1 MFFDSFV
8 SIHNDGN
15 EKTQDNVEE
24 NDDEKVQVGSGEAP
38 NHTVFSVHHAEGS
51 KHIVPVNQGE
61 QTFRRWADGA
71 KFELVG
77 TQNDPAAKH
86 KTYIHD
92 EKANWKTHDIW
103 HGLTDGLYD
112 HIVLLEESQIA

>member
-15 EKTQDNVEE
+15 EKTQDNVDEY
-24 NDDEKVQVGSGEAP
+24 DDEKVQIGSGEAP
-38 NHTVFSVHHAEGS
+38 NHTVFSIHHAECS
-51 KHIVPVNQGE
+51 KHIVSVNQGE
-61 QTFRRWADGA
+61 QTFRRGTDGA

-77 TQNDPAAKH
+77 TQDDPAAKY
-86 KTYIHD
+86 KTDVHD
-92 EKANWKTHDIW
+92 EETNWKTHNIW
-103 HGLTDGLYD
+103 HGLTDSLYD